1 MADWE
6 YPIYGLFWALDGLWD
21 IIVANWLLTVAIT
34 LIFVEFGVGTIKRT
48 YKGKEEK

>member
-1 MADWE
+1 MQDWE
-6 YPIYGLFWALDGLWD
+6 YPIHALFWALDGLWD

-34 LIFVEFGVGTIKRT
+34 LIFVDFGVGTIKRT